1 MKLLCISG
9 SPRGKSS
16 NTLKLVEEALAGAT
30 EVEPDISVE
39 QVHLGELHIEF
50 CTGCGACHKKLLACP
65 LKDDIGEVL
74 KKMLDADAI
83 ILASPVYINQ
93 VTAQLKVL
101 LDRSS
106 PFVHCQMLRG
116 KYSAAFATSG
126 GGPHEMVPEYLKEYL
141 ISCGAQYVCGVS
153 APMSGMQEARKKA
166 RALGEKLVRAVKEQ
180 KTYHDQLALMQKR
193 KAFFKP
199 VISSRKDE
207 WKGEYDYWRQKG
219 WL

>member
-16 NTLKLVEEALAGAT
+16 NTLRLVEEAIAGAAET
-30 EVEPDISVE
+30 EPDISVE
-39 QVHLGELHIEF
+39 QIHLGDLQIKF
-50 CTGCGACHKKLLACP
+50 CTGCGACHRKLLACP
-65 LKDDIGEVL
+65 VKDDIGEVL
-74 KKMLDADAI
+74 EKMLNADTI

-116 KYSAAFATSG
+116 KYGAAFATSG

-141 ISCGAQYVCGVS
+141 VSCGAQYVCGVS
-153 APMSGMQEARKKA
+153 ASMSSIQEASKKA
-166 RALGEKLVRAVKEQ
+166 WALGEKLARAVKEQ
-180 KTYHDQLALMQKR
+180 KTYPDQLALMEKR

-207 WKGEYDYWRQKG
+207 WKGEHDYWQQKG

>member
-16 NTLKLVEEALAGAT
+16 NTLRLVEEAIAGAT
-30 EVEPDISVE
+30 ETEPDISVE
-39 QVHLGELHIEF
+39 QIHLGDLQIKF
-50 CTGCGACHKKLLACP
+50 CTGCGACHRKLLACP
-65 LKDDIGEVL
+65 VKDDIGEVL
-74 KKMLDADAI
+74 EKMLNADTI

-116 KYSAAFATSG
+116 KYGAAFATSG

-141 ISCGAQYVCGVS
+141 VSCGAQYVCGVS
-153 APMSGMQEARKKA
+153 ASMSSIQEASKKA
-166 RALGEKLVRAVKEQ
+166 WALGEKLARAVKEQ
-180 KTYHDQLALMQKR
+180 KTYPDQLALMEKR
-193 KAFFKP
+193 KVFFKP

-207 WKGEYDYWRQKG
+207 WKGEHDYWQQKG

>member
-16 NTLKLVEEALAGAT
+16 NTLRLVEEAIAGAT
-30 EVEPDISVE
+30 ETEPDISVE
-39 QVHLGELHIEF
+39 QIHLGDLQIKF
-50 CTGCGACHKKLLACP
+50 CTGCGACHRKLLACP
-65 LKDDIGEVL
+65 VKDDIGEVL
-74 KKMLDADAI
+74 EKMLNADTI

-116 KYSAAFATSG
+116 KYGAAFATSG

-141 ISCGAQYVCGVS
+141 VSCGAQYVCGVS
-153 APMSGMQEARKKA
+153 ASMSSIQEASKKA
-166 RALGEKLVRAVKEQ
+166 WALSEKLARAVKEQ
-180 KTYHDQLALMQKR
+180 KTYPDQLALMEKR

-207 WKGEYDYWRQKG
+207 WKGEHDYWQQKG